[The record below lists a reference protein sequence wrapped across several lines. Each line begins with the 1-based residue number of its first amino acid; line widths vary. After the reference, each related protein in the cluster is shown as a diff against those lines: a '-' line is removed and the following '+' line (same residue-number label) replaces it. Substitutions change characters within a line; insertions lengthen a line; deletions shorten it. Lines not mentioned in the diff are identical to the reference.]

1 MVHADRSS
9 RSSRGV
15 SAAVARR
22 LILRLPGVQEGR
34 SYGFPAF
41 KVAGKFFARLRDDD
55 SVLVVNLS
63 TIADR
68 EVLMQLDPEAFY
80 FTEHYRNYPT
90 VLVRLA
96 EVERS
101 LLAEVLE
108 DARLH
113 MSSVAPHR
121 VGEARRLSQRR
132 PPKRR

>member
-22 LILRLPGVQEGR
+22 LILSLPGVQEGR

-41 KVAGKFFARLRDDD
+41 KVAGKFFARFRDDD

-63 TIADR
+63 AIADR

-96 EVERS
+96 EIGRS

-113 MSSVAPHR
+113 MSSVVPDRA
-121 VGEARRLSQRR
+121 GEARRRSQRR